1 MILYKRKNTLNERE
15 LARVDINQT
24 TKKKLDKTREQVG
37 KKYYIRWMGK
47 PTSNKIMF
55 QKLDRSLD
63 FMLHL
68 LLLWNQ

>member
-1 MILYKRKNTLNERE
+1 MILYKRRNTQNERE

-24 TKKKLDKTREQVG
+24 QKKKNQIKLESKLG
-37 KKYYIRWMGK
+37 GK
-47 PTSNKIMF
+47 PSSNKIMF

>member
-1 MILYKRKNTLNERE
+1 MKENLPEWTSIKL
-15 LARVDINQT
+15 Q
-24 TKKKLDKTREQVG
+24 KKKLDKTREQVG

>member
-1 MILYKRKNTLNERE
+1 MILYKRRNTQNERE

-24 TKKKLDKTREQVG
+24 QKKK
-37 KKYYIRWMGK
+37 KKDQIKLESKLGGK
-47 PTSNKIMF
+47 PSSNKIMF

>member
-1 MILYKRKNTLNERE
+1 MKEKLPEWTSIKL
-15 LARVDINQT
+15 Q
-24 TKKKLDKTREQVG
+24 KKSDKTREQVG
-37 KKYYIRWMGK
+37 KKYDIRWIGK